1 MCEKLEIYTKLF
13 CVSIS
18 ALLAFAS
25 LEGSADMETVDLWKL
40 ASEKRDV
47 LRFSTLLT
55 AQDVRDLL
63 ADQKGIEAAIDW
75 CKRTAV
81 THVYVESF
89 RDGYTAER
97 EALERAKKAFLDA
110 GIDVSG
116 CVTPTRVG
124 KRGTGWKV

>member
-1 MCEKLEIYTKLF
+1 MFEKLEISIMLF
-13 CVSIS
+13 CVSIIV
-18 ALLAFAS
+18 LLAFAS

-40 ASEKRDV
+40 ANEKRDV

-55 AQDVRDLL
+55 AQNVRDLL
-63 ADQKGIEAAIDW
+63 ADQKGLDEAIDW
-75 CKRTAV
+75 CKQTAV
-81 THVYVESF
+81 THVFVESF

-116 CVTPTRVG
+116 CVTP
-124 KRGTGWKV
+124 